1 MKKDIED
8 EYDDEVN
15 TKKKAQEDLEALYT
29 GGQFAGGKSFSRMMS
44 TLLVIVCYSSGL
56 PVLYIMGFIFF
67 TTTFLVNKM
76 MIIKFFQKSL
86 DLNRVVPLYSIQFLT
101 MSLFIHISMGCFMM
115 TNPNLFQTE
124 AQAGMGFDL
133 PVSPYDPSVQI
144 REIGD
149 LPEES

>member
-29 GGQFAGGKSFSRMMS
+29 GGQFMGGKNFSRMMS

-67 TTTFLVNKM
+67 TTTYNVSKF

-86 DLNRVVPLYSIQFLT
+86 TLNRVVPLYSI
-101 MSLFIHISMGCFMM
+101 
-115 TNPNLFQTE
+115 
-124 AQAGMGFDL
+124 
-133 PVSPYDPSVQI
+133 
-144 REIGD
+144 
-149 LPEES
+149 